1 MNSKKFVLRW
11 DWRAP
16 FMVGR
21 KRPDLFKIDDDAYNF
36 LIDQEITFLHTADG
50 VEIYF
55 EREEDM
61 SAFILRFGR

>member
-1 MNSKKFVLRW
+1 
-11 DWRAP
+11 
-16 FMVGR
+16 MVGR